1 MKNEVTH
8 LPKLGYS
15 VNEFS
20 CASSV
25 GRSKLYKDI
34 NAGILKVHK
43 IGTRTVI
50 LPEDGKAYL
59 TNAPIGE
66 YPVSKKILNV

>member
-1 MKNEVTH
+1 MKNESTY

-20 CASSV
+20 SVSSV

-34 NAGILKVHK
+34 NAGILKVRK
-43 IGTRTVI
+43 IGSRTVI
-50 LPEDGKAYL
+50 LPEDGEAYL
-59 TNAPIGE
+59 NNAPIGE
-66 YPVSKKILNV
+66 YPVNK